1 MPFGQGFTDI
11 CILYTRFFFL
21 MIIIVISIL
30 QARMLNNPDM
40 NLTNQLA
47 REILGV
53 LVNLTKRSVDESER
67 PVGMF
72 AGDLRSSVDV
82 LALLAEYNA
91 GPEGNGS
98 LSDHSNQEE
107 FLQVSSSLLEISNV
121 KSWLQLEQVKY

>member
-1 MPFGQGFTDI
+1 
-11 CILYTRFFFL
+11 

-53 LVNLTKRSVDESER
+53 LVNLTKRSVDETGR

-72 AGDLRSSVDV
+72 AGDLRRSVDV
-82 LALLAEYNA
+82 LSLLAEYNA

-107 FLQVSSSLLEISNV
+107 FLQVSSSLLEKSNV